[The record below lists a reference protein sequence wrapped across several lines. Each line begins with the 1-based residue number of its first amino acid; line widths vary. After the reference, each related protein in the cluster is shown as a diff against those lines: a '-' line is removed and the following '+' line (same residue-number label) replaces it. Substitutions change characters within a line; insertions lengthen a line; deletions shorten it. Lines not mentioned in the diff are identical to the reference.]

1 MLKRPRRGRR
11 ARTSREDRLRPAG
24 AVYSDDVRH
33 TPMAAD
39 APESIARLARFSIG
53 DWIVDP
59 RTCLLTRGD
68 TVRRIRPQLLD
79 LLACLAKRPG
89 ELVLKEEILAEV
101 WPGQFIADSGL
112 TRCIAELRQALDD
125 DAHQPRYIEA
135 TRKRGYRLIA
145 PVVWVKQNNGE
156 AAPAQAEPVD
166 AGPAD
171 GGGEE
176 CRERAPAADAVP
188 FDRAVPLESPSRP
201 LRRIGLWAVPITVAL
216 VVVGLVML
224 TRSPASVLTEQDAV
238 LLAFENLTG
247 DAVFDETVPL
257 AMSIQLEQSP
267 YLALLSADHV
277 RETLQMMRRAPD
289 TPLTR
294 EVGLEVC
301 ERVGARAVIVTSIAT
316 LGSRY
321 AIGVEAIACGAGP
334 NVLVRRQEVVEA
346 KEQVLDGIQRGAEA
360 IRRAVGESADSVQ
373 RYGTPAIQATTA
385 SIDALRQLRLG
396 DVARELGQGT
406 AALDHYRQ
414 AVLLDPDFALAH
426 LRRGTTAS
434 TFGTEAERDEA
445 LERAYA
451 LKDKVTLPERL
462 EIEARYYTFAGSN
475 EARVFDAMQQ
485 LVRHYPRRV
494 VFRRSLADAYLRNGR
509 FDAAMAEAL
518 EASRLEPK
526 SQASMVALGR
536 THLCLNQIPEA
547 VQAAEAGL
555 AAGGTSPWLYYI
567 LFQAGLATEDEALR
581 ARARGWAERNP
592 DLARRYIL
600 EADAEDAMSRG
611 RLKHA
616 LALLAEWEQASVA
629 AGQPRQAAV
638 LRLRMARYEALCG
651 LRAEALRRVEAER
664 RREIDFWLTIDA
676 VKVAVSAGD
685 FALAAQ
691 LLDEV
696 ERKGM
701 PPTAQ
706 PAATFA
712 RAYRAAIHAHEG
724 RIEDALGALLPLEP
738 LDLALN
744 LGFIPL
750 YERAQAHFLAR
761 DWPRARAAYE
771 KILAHP
777 TIDPG
782 RKLVPLAQLGLAR
795 TLAGAGDMAAS
806 RHAYEQFF
814 ARWKN
819 ADAGLPLLAE
829 ARAEYEAM
837 RR

>member
-1 MLKRPRRGRR
+1 M
-11 ARTSREDRLRPAG
+11 
-24 AVYSDDVRH
+24 V
-33 TPMAAD
+33 AD
-39 APESIARLARFSIG
+39 APESAARLACFSIG

-59 RTCLLTRGD
+59 RSCLLTRGD
-68 TVRRIRPQLLD
+68 AVRRLRPQLVD

-89 ELVLKEEILAEV
+89 QLVLKEEILAEV
-101 WPGQFIADSGL
+101 WPGQFVADSGL
-112 TRCIAELRQALDD
+112 TRCIAELRQALED

-135 TRKRGYRLIA
+135 TRKRGYRLVA
-145 PVVWVKQNNGE
+145 PVVWVKRRDGE
-156 AAPAQAEPVD
+156 AEPARTEAAE
-166 AGPAD
+166 AGPANA
-171 GGGEE
+171 GGEE
-176 CRERAPAADAVP
+176 RRERAAAADAVP
-188 FDRAVPLESPSRP
+188 FDRSVPLELTSRP
-201 LRRIGLWAVPITVAL
+201 LRRIGLWAVPIAVAL

-224 TRSPASVLTEQDAV
+224 TRSPAGVLTEQDAV

-247 DAVFDETVPL
+247 DAVFDETIPL

-289 TPLTR
+289 TPITR

-301 ERVGARAVIVTSIAT
+301 ERVGARAVIVTSVAT

-321 AIGVEAIACGAGP
+321 AIGLEAIACGEGHG
-334 NVLVRRQEVVEA
+334 VLVRRQEMVEA

-360 IRRAVGESADSVQ
+360 IRRAVGESAASVR
-373 RYGTPAIQATTA
+373 RYGTQAVQATTG
-385 SIDALRQLRLG
+385 SIDALRELRRG

-406 AALDHYRQ
+406 VALDHYRQ

-426 LRRGTTAS
+426 LRRGTAAS
-434 TFGTEAERDEA
+434 VHGTEAERDEA
-445 LERAYA
+445 LEKAYA

-462 EIEARYYTFAGSN
+462 EIEARYFTFAGSN
-475 EARVFDAMQQ
+475 EARMFDAWEQ
-485 LVRHYPRRV
+485 LVRHYPRRAAL
-494 VFRRSLADAYLRNGR
+494 RRALAEACLRNGR
-509 FDAAMAEAL
+509 FDAALTEAL
-518 EASRLEPK
+518 EARRLEPK
-526 SQASMVALGR
+526 SPASMVTLGR
-536 THLCLNQIPEA
+536 THLCLNRIPEA
-547 VQAAEAGL
+547 IQAAEEGL
-555 AAGGTSPWLYYI
+555 SAGGTSPWLHYI
-567 LFQAGLATEDEALR
+567 LFQAGLATEDEALL
-581 ARARGWAERNP
+581 ARARTWAGRNP
-592 DLARRYIL
+592 DLAVPYIL

-616 LALLAEWEQASVA
+616 LALLAEWERAAVA

-651 LRAEALRRVEAER
+651 LRGEALRRVEAER
-664 RREIDFWLTIDA
+664 RHEIDYWLAIDA

-691 LLDEV
+691 LLDEA

-712 RAYRAAIHAHEG
+712 RAYRAAIHAHDG
-724 RIEDALGALLPLEP
+724 RIDDALGALLPLEP

-750 YERAQAHFLAR
+750 YERAQVHLLAR

-795 TLAGAGDMAAS
+795 TLARAGDMAAS
-806 RHAYEQFF
+806 RKAYEQFF

-829 ARAEYEAM
+829 ARAEYEAL